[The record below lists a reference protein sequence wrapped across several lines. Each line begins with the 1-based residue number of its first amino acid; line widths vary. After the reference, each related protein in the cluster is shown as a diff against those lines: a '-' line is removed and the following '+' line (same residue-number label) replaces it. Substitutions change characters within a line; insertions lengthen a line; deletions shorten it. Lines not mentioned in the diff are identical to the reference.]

1 MTSTGTFKEC
11 AADAESCAIQCE
23 EIDSPYDDVAP
34 EMARVDRFTPE
45 KIRNHSKMLSL
56 NQRHLPLA
64 SQGSGKVIAGQARAG
79 PRFDLLDADQSCVA
93 GGPHANPL
101 HDTSLRDA
109 RK

>member
-1 MTSTGTFKEC
+1 
-11 AADAESCAIQCE
+11 
-23 EIDSPYDDVAP
+23 
-34 EMARVDRFTPE
+34 MARVDRFTLE

-64 SQGSGKVIAGQARAG
+64 SQGSGKVIAGQAGAG
-79 PRFDLLDADQSCVA
+79 PRFDLLDADQWCAA

-101 HDTSLRDA
+101 DDTSLRDA